1 VERRITKTFRKGSM
15 MMAQPGTMAAWD
27 VLQRFIAEA
36 EHRAPHLAID
46 SLLQIAARL
55 ERDQSGRLTEF
66 QVRAFAAFLLGA
78 AKLPAGLINSDIE
91 PQWIVP
97 SDAELYGSG
106 LALVPPITADASS
119 LTRH

>member
-1 VERRITKTFRKGSM
+1 

-27 VLQRFIAEA
+27 VMQRFIAEA
-36 EHRAPHLAID
+36 EDRAPHLAID
-46 SLLQIAARL
+46 SLLQIAERL
-55 ERDQSGRLTEF
+55 ERDQGGRLTEF

-78 AKLPAGLINSDIE
+78 AKLPADVVDPDNLE
-91 PQWIVP
+91 PQWFAAD
-97 SDAELYGSG
+97 DAELYASG